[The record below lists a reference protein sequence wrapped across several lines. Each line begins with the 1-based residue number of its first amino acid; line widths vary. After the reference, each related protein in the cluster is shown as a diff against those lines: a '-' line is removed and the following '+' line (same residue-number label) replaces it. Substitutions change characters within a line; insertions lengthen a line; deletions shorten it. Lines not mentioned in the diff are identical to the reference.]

1 MFVLVMEHILSGLQ
15 PDQWYL
21 FDSIP
26 KALPCALISR
36 AFSLV
41 MRFFLLRSYILR
53 IQTFQ
58 TPNIKS

>member
-21 FDSIP
+21 FVSIL

-36 AFSLV
+36 AFSL
-41 MRFFLLRSYILR
+41 Y
-53 IQTFQ
+53 
-58 TPNIKS
+58 